1 MILPPFLKP
10 HDTVGLISTSSFTHE
25 SYIQEVVKILESW
38 KLKPVLGKT
47 IGARH
52 GSMAGSDTLRLKD
65 LQGMLNNDDIKA
77 IFQATGGYGIV
88 RIIDQL
94 DFSHFKYKPKW
105 VVGYSDTTFLHN
117 HLQGRLSTGSIHG
130 TMAADL
136 EAGYHATSWESL
148 RKALFGEDLHYTV
161 KPHPL
166 NRLGTSDGILV
177 GGTVSLL
184 CNSKGTMSEVNS
196 NGKILFLEEVGE
208 KHFRLDS
215 YLISLK
221 HAGKFDYVRGLI
233 VGELID
239 MEDDDPPFG
248 KTPEEIILD
257 AVKEYDFPVSFGFKA
272 GHGQVNKALILG
284 ALVHLKVDAQGTT
297 FSFET

>member
-10 HDTVGLISTSSFTHE
+10 HDKVGLISTSSFTE
-25 SYIQEVVKILESW
+25 DSYIREAVKILESW

-47 IGARH
+47 IGAKQ
-52 GSMAGSDTLRLKD
+52 GSMAGSDRRRRQD
-65 LQGMLNNDDIKA
+65 LQDMLDNDDIKA
-77 IFQATGGYGIV
+77 IFQTTGGYGIV
-88 RIIDQL
+88 RIIDQV

-117 HLQGRLSTGSIHG
+117 HLQSQLSTGSIHG

-136 EAGYHATSWESL
+136 EAGYKASSWESL
-148 RKALFGEDLHYTV
+148 RKALFGERLEYTI

-166 NRLGTSDGILV
+166 NRPGTASGLLV

-233 VGELID
+233 VGELIE

-248 KTPEEIILD
+248 KTPEEIVLD
-257 AVKEYDFPVSFGFKA
+257 AVKEYDFPVCFGFKA
-272 GHGQVNKALILG
+272 GHGPVNKALILG
-284 ALVHLKVDAQGTT
+284 CLVHLRVDAQGTT